1 MIGNEKNLNTN
12 AKCLLDSE
20 NIFLF
25 ILNKKIIKLL

>member
-25 ILNKKIIKLL
+25 VLTGLLASL